1 MIEGPLSVNVGVW
14 DIYIPTGGHVDI
26 EVYEKDGSL
35 ESLDLTEETLIDI
48 LSYCLPVDSVTE
60 AEQSNENGVNFL
72 SIDIT
77 DDVVVQIN
85 SEIVSTPILAYS
97 LGDFIVKAIVQATKE
112 LV

>member
-1 MIEGPLSVNVGVW
+1 MLKGPLSVNAGVW
-14 DIYIPTGGHVDI
+14 DVNIPTGGHVDI

-35 ESLDLTEETLIDI
+35 ESLNLTEAMLIDI

-85 SEIVSTPILAYS
+85 SEIVSTSVLTYS
-97 LGDFIVKAIVQATKE
+97 LGDFIVKAIIQVVREPA
-112 LV
+112 